1 MKQNT
6 QRDQADEQVERIKSA
21 LKNTGLDYYME
32 ESPYRLSIHLKKS
45 FIQDFSPRLSEDL
58 VWAPTLT
65 STSSPIIKS
74 ATSPTTRTAT
84 SSTRHMTENDSGLLS
99 QDFSLC
105 SSCQDKEKQLEDVNR
120 ELVKVLV
127 DHNAT
132 NDKLEGMKSTLVET
146 NEKLKKVQAEAVNLK
161 AELKT
166 KKEQLKHKNAN
177 LESIQKKLD
186 KCTTNNEADRENF
199 NNKVKNL
206 EMQNGNQK
214 NKIDDLKRDIKTL
227 KAKNRNNRTIPKY
240 NQLKQLKQNP
250 CILKV

>member
-45 FIQDFSPRLSEDL
+45 FIQDFSPLLSEDL
-58 VWAPTLT
+58 VWAPNLT

-84 SSTRHMTENDSGLLS
+84 TSTRHLTENDSGLLS
-99 QDFSLC
+99 QDSSLC
-105 SSCQDKEKQLEDVNR
+105 YSCRDKEKQLEDVSR

-127 DHNAT
+127 DQNAT

-146 NEKLKKVQAEAVNLK
+146 NEKLKKVQAEVVSLK

-166 KKEQLKHKNAN
+166 KKEQLKH
-177 LESIQKKLD
+177 STQI
-186 KCTTNNEADRENF
+186 
-199 NNKVKNL
+199 
-206 EMQNGNQK
+206 
-214 NKIDDLKRDIKTL
+214 L
-227 KAKNRNNRTIPKY
+227 KASKKSWANV
-240 NQLKQLKQNP
+240 L
-250 CILKV
+250 